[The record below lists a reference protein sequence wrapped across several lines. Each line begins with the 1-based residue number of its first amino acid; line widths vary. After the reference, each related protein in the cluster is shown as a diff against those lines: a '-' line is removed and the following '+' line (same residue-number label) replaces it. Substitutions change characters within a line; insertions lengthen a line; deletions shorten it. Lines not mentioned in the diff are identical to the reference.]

1 MTCEGSQS
9 SFRAWREDVRCLVI
23 PHICLTFE
31 TKPIY
36 KTNFI
41 LYIRYR
47 LFHFEK
53 YNVPNQTTSKRIPIS
68 LKPELYAVISD
79 LAEIQNK
86 PMSKVV
92 VELLEE
98 MQPIL
103 ESMASAMVEVKKSND
118 PTAVLKQFGQNAIM
132 DANELLG
139 GFSQEIKKL

>member
-1 MTCEGSQS
+1 MG
-9 SFRAWREDVRCLVI
+9 VRCLVI
-23 PHICLTFE
+23 PHICLIFE
-31 TKPIY
+31 TKPLYILY
-36 KTNFI
+36 FI

-47 LFHFEK
+47 LFHFEN

-103 ESMASAMVEVKKSND
+103 ESMASAMAEVKKSND
-118 PTAVLKQFGQNAIM
+118 PTSVVKQFGQNAIM